1 MRIGTRV
8 AGTTRAGG
16 MRGGAGSSAPFETR
30 PRANPPQ
37 HPRLT
42 YLTGSSSDPAIVE
55 KIAAMIP
62 EGAPVLVI
70 LDSDHSR
77 DHVAAELEAYAPLV
91 PVGSYLIV
99 EDTNVNGHPAAP
111 DFGPGP
117 MEAMWDFMATDPG
130 FEVDTR
136 CERYFLTQN
145 PSGYLKRVR

>member
-1 MRIGTRV
+1 M
-8 AGTTRAGG
+8 
-16 MRGGAGSSAPFETR
+16 
-30 PRANPPQ
+30 
-37 HPRLT
+37 
-42 YLTGSSSDPAIVE
+42 
-55 KIAAMIP
+55 
-62 EGAPVLVI
+62 LVI

-91 PVGSYLIV
+91 PIGSYLIV

-117 MEAMWDFMATDPG
+117 MEALWDFMATDPG